1 MATMEH
7 TEKSWIA
14 LLEASTWEFPLAVQK
29 WILGVKGGNQELE
42 DVALKAYHALVTL
55 ANVSVDRFCQ
65 TKGFCELMT
74 GSLNW
79 LLQWQR
85 LGRSIADTM
94 APGAMMGMRSGA
106 GTEDH
111 ALDEMVARLSRE
123 VRQLTARLNMQEGR
137 NGFETGQKVE
147 GNNGCA

>member
-1 MATMEH
+1 MEH
-7 TEKSWIA
+7 TENSWIA
-14 LLEASTWEFPLAVQK
+14 LLEASTWGFPLAVQK
-29 WILGVKGGNQELE
+29 WMLGGEGGSQGVE
-42 DVALKAYHALVTL
+42 DVALKAYHAWIKL

-65 TKGFCELMT
+65 AKGFCELMT

-85 LGRSIADTM
+85 LGRSIADTL

-106 GTEDH
+106 GTEDR
-111 ALDEMVARLSRE
+111 ALDEMVQRLSRE

-137 NGFETGQKVE
+137 NGFKTGQKVE
-147 GNNGCA
+147 EDNDCASR